1 MTRFTLDDGG
11 ECGNRQRKSE
21 RHWEIRWRET
31 MMRISMNGADGKSS
45 DIKRAGR
52 KADMTGIERVNIT
65 EDVQKYANERGLTSG
80 QAVEEGLKKAVYFR
94 QAGGEIASC
103 FDTKSGAILKRFG
116 VELSQP
122 CLLGL

>member
-1 MTRFTLDDGG
+1 MTEENVGIDNGKVKDTGKFAGRNND
-11 ECGNRQRKSE
+11 EWSRWEIE
-21 RHWEIRWRET
+21 RHKTGR
-31 MMRISMNGADGKSS
+31 SKSRHDRDRTS
-45 DIKRAGR
+45 QHHG
-52 KADMTGIERVNIT
+52 
-65 EDVQKYANERGLTSG
+65 DVQKYANERGLTSG